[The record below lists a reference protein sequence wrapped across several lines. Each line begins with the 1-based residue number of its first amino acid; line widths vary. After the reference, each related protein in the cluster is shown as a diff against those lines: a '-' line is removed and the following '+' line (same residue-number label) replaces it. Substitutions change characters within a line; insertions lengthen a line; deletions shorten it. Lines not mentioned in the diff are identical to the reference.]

1 MSLSTTE
8 KRNIHRL
15 QGRHLRLSNPIA
27 GQKMIDE
34 ADAAEAK
41 AEQSRI
47 QHAEET
53 ASSAA
58 ASQNVHVGHQ
68 KIRRTDEHAE
78 SLIGGLQRATLNLK
92 HTLPSDEG
100 RIKDLPKNYDAAMLA
115 ARKFTFSHQQ
125 THPTALRDD
134 QRSAEFVKLGFHHPT
149 LHVLLSPK
157 NKRVNEALGD
167 FIAARK
173 EAEKFKYTSKIPGRP
188 DKIKRIVKKPRDH
201 KAITKW
207 IESQHIPTAAALV
220 VAPMVQAPSKQGGR
234 KTRKRKRRRKRKTR
248 KRHKKRRKRTHRR
261 KPKKRHRRTR
271 KK

>member
-78 SLIGGLQRATLNLK
+78 SLIGGLQRATLHLK
-92 HTLPSDEG
+92 QTLPSDKG
-100 RIKDLPKNYDAAMLA
+100 RIKDLPKNYEAAMLA

-125 THPTALRDD
+125 THPTALRAD
-134 QRSAEFVKLGFHHPT
+134 QRNAEFAKLGFHHPT

-167 FIAARK
+167 FLAVRK
-173 EAEKFKYTSKIPGRP
+173 EAEKFKYTSKRHGRP
-188 DKIKRIVKKPRDH
+188 DKLKRIVKKPRDH

-207 IESQHIPTAAALV
+207 IKSQYIPTAAALV
-220 VAPMVQAPSKQGGR
+220 VAPMVQASSKQGGR

-248 KRHKKRRKRTHRR
+248 KHRKKKRTRRRKHKKRH
-261 KPKKRHRRTR
+261 HRTR